1 MQRFTAVAGNIAL
14 LGVALWLLVLL
25 LREDYVGIE
34 MGAGAAP
41 FGLTLVADMLSEVL
55 IVLTGIM
62 GLALSIY
69 SLASTGS
76 GHERFGYY
84 SLMHLVLAGVAGA
97 FLTGDIFNLYV
108 WFEVML
114 VASFALLILGGEK
127 AQMEGAVKYV
137 TLNLLASVIFLTAVG
152 LLYGMVGTLNMAD
165 IALRLHEAEH
175 QGMVEVLAVMFMV
188 AFGIKAAA
196 FPLFFWLPASYHT
209 PPDRKSTRLNSSH
222 V

>member
-14 LGVALWLLVLL
+14 LGVALWLLVSV
-25 LREDYVGIE
+25 LREDYVVIQ
-34 MGAGAAP
+34 MGAWPAP
-41 FGLTLVADMLSEVL
+41 YGITLVADMLSAIL

-62 GLALSIY
+62 GLALSVY
-69 SLASTGS
+69 SLASTGP

-84 SLMHLVLAGVAGA
+84 PLMHLLLAGVAGA

-137 TLNLLASVIFLTAVG
+137 TLNLLASVIFLIAIG
-152 LLYGMVGTLNMAD
+152 LLYGMRSEERRVGKECRSRGSA
-165 IALRLHEAEH
+165 
-175 QGMVEVLAVMFMV
+175 
-188 AFGIKAAA
+188 
-196 FPLFFWLPASYHT
+196 Y
-209 PPDRKSTRLNSSH
+209 
-222 V
+222 